1 MAIFYQLTSILLI
14 ISMAFIAINEG
25 MEKGGSSGSCTV
37 INGKF
42 VHLGDAKNNQTK
54 PNDTTKTN
62 YLTVSGGKP
71 VEVKLQFDGQRPCIA
86 KNNNTRVDCNLK
98 GNFLKGTLSFKITQD
113 KTVQVPFDTAPM
125 FSGNECVIN
134 IGTYDKEKRE
144 LAIKINNVPLKI
156 VTAKDSK
163 VVPCRANTA

>member
-1 MAIFYQLTSILLI
+1 MAIFTQLTSILLT
-14 ISMAFIAINEG
+14 ISMAFITINEG
-25 MEKGGSSGSCTV
+25 MEKGSSGSCTV

-42 VHLGDAKNNQTK
+42 EHVGDAKNVQTK

-62 YLTVSGGKP
+62 YLIVSGGEQ
-71 VEVKLQFDGQRPCIA
+71 VEVTLKFDGQNACIA

-134 IGTYDKEKRE
+134 IGEYNKEKRE
-144 LAIKINNVPLKI
+144 LALKINNTPLKI
-156 VTAKDSK
+156 VRAKDSK
-163 VVPCRANTA
+163 AAPCRANTV